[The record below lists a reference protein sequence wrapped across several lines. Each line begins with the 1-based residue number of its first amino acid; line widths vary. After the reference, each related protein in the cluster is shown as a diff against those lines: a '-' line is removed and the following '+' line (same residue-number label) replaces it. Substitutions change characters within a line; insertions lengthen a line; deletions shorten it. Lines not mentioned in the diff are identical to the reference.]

1 MKRRIEKGR
10 FASKTPPSDY
20 GILYPKIRLAL
31 ERGRVEDVSAMVRLE
46 DVNMDNSTW
55 LSAFDYDI
63 ENYYA
68 MWHRIDNPYE
78 IPDPPSHKL
87 EIPFEDATISNP
99 ITYHGRLR
107 LIAKFHREKRRGFE
121 EFYRYW
127 YPMQV
132 TEFCPGT
139 QLFDRNYYSLLPENI
154 HTKYFCMNEN
164 GVLFGRRDYLIAE
177 HIGQPL
183 LWFEHLTNNVVNR
196 FFGADE

>member
-1 MKRRIEKGR
+1 MKRQIEKGR
-10 FASKTPPSDY
+10 FTSKTPPSDY

-31 ERGRVEDVSAMVRLE
+31 ERGRVEDISAMVRLE

-107 LIAKFHREKRRGFE
+107 LMLSSIVKREEGLKSSIA
-121 EFYRYW
+121 
-127 YPMQV
+127 
-132 TEFCPGT
+132 
-139 QLFDRNYYSLLPENI
+139 I
-154 HTKYFCMNEN
+154 
-164 GVLFGRRDYLIAE
+164 GVLCR
-177 HIGQPL
+177 
-183 LWFEHLTNNVVNR
+183 
-196 FFGADE
+196 